1 MTYYKVKT
9 DKAYYNVII
18 ENDHIYVGGKTYYC
32 LAIQQE
38 MNLSKHMDC
47 YYHKLQNV
55 ESIEANDMMYALLYL
70 LKKKYNK
77 QDICKIVFEDE
88 SNNDCGNLASYYLAF
103 KGETWY
109 EKNFNAK
116 LQDNELMK
124 DYIKY
129 KSIFNTKVLSNDDFK
144 NFLINNKN
152 INDNDISILIDL
164 YKESNSNIEF
174 FKKLYKYIKNNNVNC
189 ITFLRPWLDSFIKD
203 RLKFAFINNK
213 KWIIDCNNFDKD
225 TSKYSFIEINVNES
239 LPKFKK
245 EYMNIKKREY
255 YLQQIY
261 SGKLYLKNNEKEKF
275 KNKNWIGWSNII
287 DTNDYNDEDRDYLN
301 DLLKKF
307 ELN

>member
-1 MTYYKVKT
+1 M
-9 DKAYYNVII
+9 
-18 ENDHIYVGGKTYYC
+18 
-32 LAIQQE
+32 
-38 MNLSKHMDC
+38 
-47 YYHKLQNV
+47 
-55 ESIEANDMMYALLYL
+55 
-70 LKKKYNK
+70 KKKYNK

-213 KWIIDCNNFDKD
+213 KWII
-225 TSKYSFIEINVNES
+225 EINVNES